1 MARLLV
7 GITLAFALACATN
20 QEGAKRPEVV
30 LSLVEITCKSCGAE
44 VVDALQKEPGVQ
56 KATFDKDKAEVTVAY
71 DPAATSPE
79 ALLEAARKTGNA
91 VAIGAGKG
99 YCAKA
104 FELPPEADV
113 VVISKEGEDVDI
125 RVHLVPGKVTVV
137 DFFAT
142 WCGPCRDVDR
152 ALLAV
157 LERRD
162 DVAVRKLNV
171 VDWDSAVAKRYLKD
185 VPQLPYVMVFDREGK
200 EVDAIFGLDIER
212 LERAIEKG
220 GSS

>member
-7 GITLAFALACATN
+7 GITLAFALACATT
-20 QEGAKRPEVV
+20 QEGAKRLEVV
-30 LSLVEITCKSCGAE
+30 LSLIEITCKSCGAE

-56 KATFDKDKAEVTVAY
+56 KATFDQDKAEVTVAY

-91 VAIGAGKG
+91 VDLGAGKG
-99 YCAKA
+99 SYAKA
-104 FELPPEADV
+104 FEFPPEADV

-125 RVHLVPGKVTVV
+125 RAHLVPGKVTVV